1 MRSRRSAATK
11 VMVFRRPWGSIAWR
25 RWHLGPQLRRGMLV
39 LTHVSSTQQIVVV
52 VIRNAGSSE
61 PMPGIG
67 FLSRT
72 AESEGRQCAIFLI
85 AR

>member
-1 MRSRRSAATK
+1 
-11 VMVFRRPWGSIAWR
+11 
-25 RWHLGPQLRRGMLV
+25 MLV